1 MGKVVLLEFVDEF
14 EEFQTYIKDKG
25 LNINDF
31 KIIALEYKLQA
42 YLKKHGTNFENTI
55 PYFGNEAYKRILV
68 KFDNILAYI
77 ENSFT
82 FTDNNGVRNAY
93 ITELQYYLELIFNY
107 IAKVLEILRNI
118 CIENNDIEFYVS
130 AKTHIG
136 KSVFISEDRFLG
148 LLVER
153 FAKIKGIKFCSFGDV
168 GEQKNFG
175 SFEEI
180 RSKSSIIDRV
190 FLNILKT
197 YIKVFNKTPL
207 LMATNSYGFEKLI
220 GKIQRRNR
228 GAAFVTFCENENQK
242 WYLKYGRI
250 ISGIIS
256 KILFVNINAAPY
268 DIDLNEQRSLVNKIN
283 EVFDSIANSVF
294 EYCGIDFSDIIEN
307 KTKIGFLEHLSK
319 MTVWSKQLKYIIKN
333 FNIKIII
340 SPYGR
345 GIWYIA
351 AELSQKL
358 GIPSLFVSHGTHPVP
373 TNRYHEIS
381 IFNMC
386 RGFMLGD
393 YSHIALSTPVQEAH
407 LNYYK
412 NKYQWLSNHEVIKTG
427 PFIFA
432 DINKSD
438 RLKNKAIFGLLPN
451 EIVAVHAV
459 SVKWRGAERY
469 YFLETFDEYLAGLAD
484 IVDVVNKC
492 ENTKLIIRL
501 HPGFDLSNEDMRL
514 FLPRSNKYIISSTG
528 PFSKVLSTADFLI
541 SYSSTTIDEALIN
554 KIPVLLYDRWNR
566 YNHFG
571 TSVYDTPESS
581 DIFPVCYVNSME
593 NLQSALEFMIGKV
606 KSVKKKDIGVGRYKY
621 GEDYQGNFYKFIE
634 ESLKINKAEVI
645 K

>member
-1 MGKVVLLEFVDEF
+1 MEKVVLLEFVDEF

-31 KIIALEYKLQA
+31 KIIALEYKLQV
-42 YLKKHGTNFENTI
+42 YLKKYGINFENTI
-55 PYFGNEAYKRILV
+55 PYFGNESYKRILV

-77 ENSFT
+77 ENNFT

-93 ITELQYYLELIFNY
+93 VTELQHYLELIFNY
-107 IAKVLEILRNI
+107 IAKVLEILHNI
-118 CIENNDIEFYVS
+118 CIENNDIEFYAS

-136 KSVFISEDRFLG
+136 KSVFISEDRFLW

-153 FAKIKGIKFCSFGDV
+153 FAKIKGIKFYSFGNIGDMR
-168 GEQKNFG
+168 NSL
-175 SFEEI
+175 SFEERRI
-180 RSKSSIIDRV
+180 KSSIIDWL
-190 FLNILKT
+190 FFNILKT

-207 LMATNSYGFEKLI
+207 LVATRSYGFKELS
-220 GKIQRRNR
+220 GGIQRRNP
-228 GAAFVTFCENENQK
+228 GALFITLSDNENQK
-242 WYLKYGRI
+242 WYLKYGLL
-250 ISGIIS
+250 ISGFFS
-256 KILFVNINAAPY
+256 KSFSVNINTVPY
-268 DIDLNEQRSLVNKIN
+268 NIDLGEEKNLVSKIKA
-283 EVFDSIANSVF
+283 VFDLKSNGIF

-307 KTKIGFLEHLSK
+307 KVKISFLEHLSK
-319 MTVWSKQLKYIIKN
+319 MTVWSKQLKYIIKKL
-333 FNIKIII
+333 NIKIII
-340 SPYGR
+340 SPHGR

-351 AELSQKL
+351 AELSKKL
-358 GIPSLFVSHGTHPVP
+358 RILSLFVSHGTHPVP
-373 TNRYHEIS
+373 IDKYHEIS

-393 YSHIALSTPVQEAH
+393 YSHIALSTPVQESH
-407 LNYYK
+407 LNYFK

-438 RLKNKAIFGLLPN
+438 RLKNKAVFGFLPN

-459 SVKWRGAERY
+459 SIKWRGAERY

-484 IVDVVNKC
+484 IVEVVNKC

-501 HPGFDLSNEDMRL
+501 HPGFDLSDDEMRL

-528 PFSKVLSTADFLI
+528 SFSKVLSTADFLI

-566 YNHFG
+566 YNHFKTG
-571 TSVYDTPESS
+571 VYDTSESP
-581 DIFPVCYVNSME
+581 DIFPVCYVN
-593 NLQSALEFMIGKV
+593 NKNKLQSALEFMIKNV
-606 KSVKKKDIGVGRYKY
+606 KSLKKKDIGVGRYKY
-621 GEDYQGNFYKFIE
+621 GEDYQENFYKFIE